1 LKPENIMLVE
11 REGNRDFVKLLDF
24 GVARIDSAQDGRQL
38 TEIGSMLGTP
48 RYMSPEQILGRAVDS
63 RTDLYSLG
71 VILFELLTGQCPF
84 AGNLATLLEQHVTL
98 PPPELPP
105 ALVTE
110 QPRIAEILRVLL
122 AKNPENRFQSASE
135 LAAAMEEVSRQA
147 GRASD
152 VRAASPAH
160 ASSGLLRRAGHFLRD
175 LGRGAP
181 SSMTKLASSTSDVAS
196 VAVSTV
202 RDRLARWRRRRRNQA
217 LARTADRWMT
227 RNLVAASQIG
237 RQTMKLGRELAASA
251 RLAWVRSTD
260 YCGAQWRL
268 HSRAWKLA
276 VVSVAALG
284 LIALLVVMVRGDQA
298 AGNQDASARP
308 DLSGA
313 KHRPSQ
319 PAKSSKPQR

>member
-1 LKPENIMLVE
+1 
-11 REGNRDFVKLLDF
+11 
-24 GVARIDSAQDGRQL
+24 
-38 TEIGSMLGTP
+38 
-48 RYMSPEQILGRAVDS
+48 MSPEQILGRAVDA

-98 PPPELPP
+98 PPPELP
-105 ALVTE
+105 ATLVTE
-110 QPRIAEILRVLL
+110 QPRLAEIVRVLL

-135 LAAAMEEVSRQA
+135 LAAAMDEASRPA

-152 VRAASPAH
+152 VRAASPAP

-175 LGRGAP
+175 LGRGTP
-181 SSMTKLASSTSDVAS
+181 SSLTKLASSTSAVAS
-196 VAVSTV
+196 MSVSTV
-202 RDRLARWRRRRRNQA
+202 RDRLARWRRRRRNQS

-227 RNLVAASQIG
+227 RTVVAARQVG
-237 RQTMKLGRELAASA
+237 RQPVKFGRELAASA
-251 RLAWVRSTD
+251 RNAWVRSTD
-260 YCGAQWRL
+260 YCGAQWRH
-268 HSRAWKLA
+268 HSRAWKLS

-284 LIALLVVMVRGDQA
+284 LIVLLVVMVRGAQA
-298 AGNQDASARP
+298 SGNQDASARP

-319 PAKSSKPQR
+319 PAKSSKSQR